1 MTDLKVTAYENY
13 KKWVE
18 NADLS
23 LKDDLEKIRSNEK
36 EIVECFYKDLEF
48 GTGGMRGKI
57 GVGSNRMNIHTVARA
72 SQGFA
77 DFLKTQN
84 QNLSVV
90 IAYDTRNKSELF
102 SKVSAEVFAA
112 NGLKVF
118 LFSKPTATPILSYAV
133 RHLHAAGGLV
143 ITASHNPKEYN
154 GYKVYTSDG
163 TQAVPV
169 YADIITRNVESLD
182 YFKDVKRLDYEELMK
197 SGMIQ
202 ILDES
207 VFNSYIETVF
217 NYSKGIMGDVD
228 SNLKVVYTPLHGTG
242 LEPVRTLLG
251 RLGFAL
257 DVVEQQAV
265 ADPGFSTVKVPNPE
279 DKQAFTL
286 ALELARKSDADIV
299 MATDPDSDRIGVFEK
314 ESGDYLSF
322 NGNQIGIALSYFLLN
337 KMKEK
342 KLLSDN
348 GLIIKTIVST
358 DMIKS
363 IAADYG
369 VSVQETLTGFKFI
382 GEKIEYY
389 EKNKEKEFIL
399 GFEESYGYLA
409 GTHARD
415 KDAVVA
421 AALIC
426 MLAGELKKTGSSIGK
441 LLQELS
447 LKYGFYGEKTLSY
460 EFEGI
465 QGGVKIN
472 EIMSKFRNEPPKEI
486 SGCKL
491 AEVIDYS
498 KGIANLPKS
507 DVIELRYGDSKV
519 IARPSGTEP
528 KIKFYLMVRG
538 ETEHVLQE
546 KIASFSNAVYKM
558 L

>member
-1 MTDLKVTAYENY
+1 MTDLKVIAYENY
-13 KKWVE
+13 KKWLE

-48 GTGGMRGKI
+48 GTGGMRGRI
-57 GVGSNRMNIHTVARA
+57 GVGPNRMNIHTVARA

-77 DFLKTQN
+77 DFLKSQN

-133 RHLHAAGGLV
+133 RYLHAAGGLV

-257 DVVEQQAV
+257 D
-265 ADPGFSTVKVPNPE
+265 
-279 DKQAFTL
+279 
-286 ALELARKSDADIV
+286 
-299 MATDPDSDRIGVFEK
+299 
-314 ESGDYLSF
+314 
-322 NGNQIGIALSYFLLN
+322 
-337 KMKEK
+337 
-342 KLLSDN
+342 
-348 GLIIKTIVST
+348 
-358 DMIKS
+358 
-363 IAADYG
+363 
-369 VSVQETLTGFKFI
+369 
-382 GEKIEYY
+382 
-389 EKNKEKEFIL
+389 
-399 GFEESYGYLA
+399 
-409 GTHARD
+409 
-415 KDAVVA
+415 
-421 AALIC
+421 
-426 MLAGELKKTGSSIGK
+426 
-441 LLQELS
+441 
-447 LKYGFYGEKTLSY
+447 
-460 EFEGI
+460 
-465 QGGVKIN
+465 
-472 EIMSKFRNEPPKEI
+472 
-486 SGCKL
+486 
-491 AEVIDYS
+491 
-498 KGIANLPKS
+498 
-507 DVIELRYGDSKV
+507 
-519 IARPSGTEP
+519 
-528 KIKFYLMVRG
+528 
-538 ETEHVLQE
+538 
-546 KIASFSNAVYKM
+546 
-558 L
+558 

>member
-36 EIVECFYKDLEF
+36 EIVECFYRDLEF

-57 GVGSNRMNIHTVARA
+57 GVGPNRMNIHTVARA

-84 QNLSVV
+84 HNLSVV

-102 SKVSAEVFAA
+102 SRVSAEVFAA

-118 LFSKPTATPILSYAV
+118 LFSRPTATPILSYAV
-133 RHLHAAGGLV
+133 RYLQAAGGLV

-182 YFKDVKRLDYEELMK
+182 HFKDVKRSDYEELIK

-202 ILDES
+202 MLDES

-217 NYSKGIMGDVD
+217 EYSKGIMGDVD

-251 RLGFAL
+251 RLGFSL
-257 DVVEQQAV
+257 DIVQQQAV

-286 ALELARKSDADIV
+286 ALELAKKADADIV

-314 ESGDYLSF
+314 ESGDYLAF

-363 IAADYG
+363 IADDYG

-389 EKNKEKEFIL
+389 EKNKEK
-399 GFEESYGYLA
+399 
-409 GTHARD
+409 
-415 KDAVVA
+415 
-421 AALIC
+421 
-426 MLAGELKKTGSSIGK
+426 
-441 LLQELS
+441 
-447 LKYGFYGEKTLSY
+447 
-460 EFEGI
+460 
-465 QGGVKIN
+465 
-472 EIMSKFRNEPPKEI
+472 
-486 SGCKL
+486 
-491 AEVIDYS
+491 
-498 KGIANLPKS
+498 
-507 DVIELRYGDSKV
+507 
-519 IARPSGTEP
+519 
-528 KIKFYLMVRG
+528 KFYFR
-538 ETEHVLQE
+538 
-546 KIASFSNAVYKM
+546 I
-558 L
+558 